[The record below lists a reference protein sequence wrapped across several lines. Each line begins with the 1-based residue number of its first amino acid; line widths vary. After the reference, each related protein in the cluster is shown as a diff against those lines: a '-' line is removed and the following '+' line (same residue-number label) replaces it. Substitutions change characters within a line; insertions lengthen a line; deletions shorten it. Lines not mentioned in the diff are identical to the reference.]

1 MDEPT
6 FKSTFKTTLVRPSQG
21 GYIALSN
28 MPEESTLED
37 HPGLATNSIFLCF
50 LFAKKSLI
58 HLEGKSMTPRRGN
71 TILFRSS
78 QQLPSL
84 RLGPLNSPCVL
95 LPELQRYKD
104 TVRCTALGVKVLGH
118 C

>member
-37 HPGLATNSIFLCF
+37 HPSQGLSEVTFEKSAPMVTYLAIFWF
-50 LFAKKSLI
+50 ETQKKYCIWNQKDNILGSL
-58 HLEGKSMTPRRGN
+58 
-71 TILFRSS
+71 
-78 QQLPSL
+78 
-84 RLGPLNSPCVL
+84 
-95 LPELQRYKD
+95 
-104 TVRCTALGVKVLGH
+104 
-118 C
+118 